1 MRVFVITLLTVPL
14 LTGFVLL
21 GKREARLPVT
31 PDSPTVTLL
40 WSTDGK
46 APKITEK
53 EAYKGGI
60 YANHTDADLTPIL
73 IQEAIDQWNSIPGS
87 YLRFSVENTS
97 GDLTPDSE
105 DGQNFIVVKKAPS
118 ASVAAYAAPNVDPET
133 SIIKDCDIVINDVKT
148 TASSLL
154 ETLTHE
160 LGHCV
165 GLGHPHTNYG
175 AIMSY
180 SRQGKSYRLSS
191 DDKAGAIFLYP
202 DPDYTQDQPREL
214 VGCGVINTKGRRSQ
228 PGPWLYYVIMI
239 PVLATVYRNLGLKLK
254 KSKNLN
260 R

>member
-1 MRVFVITLLTVPL
+1 MRALFLTLLATPL
-14 LTGFVLL
+14 MTGFVLL
-21 GKREARLPVT
+21 GKREARLAVT

-40 WSTDGK
+40 WSTGGK

-53 EAYKGGI
+53 EAFKGGI

-87 YLRFSVENTS
+87 YLRFSMENTS
-97 GDLTPDSE
+97 GELTPDSE
-105 DGQNFIVVKKAPS
+105 DGQNFIVVQKAPS
-118 ASVAAYAAPNVDPET
+118 ASVAAYAAPNVDPDT
-133 SIIKDCDIVINDVKT
+133 SLIKDCDIVINDVKT
-148 TASSLL
+148 SALSLL

-202 DPDYTQDQPREL
+202 DPDYTHDQPEEL
-214 VGCGVINTKGRRSQ
+214 VGCGVIKAKNNQTR
-228 PGPWLYYVIMI
+228 PGGWIYCMLLI
-239 PVLATVYRNLGLKLK
+239 PFLASSFRQMRLQERLVKF
-254 KSKNLN
+254 LN